1 MTNSEVRIRKGSMS
15 FIGYDAV
22 KLHQAMTLR
31 SALKLYARTGIIPFR
46 GANPLTGMLQV
57 ATQFTKKKY
66 RRSKQGAQE
75 AADDMHQWVEAMKAA
90 MPITYEAT

>member
-1 MTNSEVRIRKGSMS
+1 MPDNSEVRIRKGSMS

-31 SALKLYARTGIIPFR
+31 SALKLYARTGISP
-46 GANPLTGMLQV
+46 PLTGMLQV

-66 RRSKQGAQE
+66 RRSKQGASE
-75 AADDMHQWVEAMKAA
+75 AAEDMHQWITAMQAAIPIVE
-90 MPITYEAT
+90 E